1 MKPKSR
7 SFVLCCLSLAFHSI
21 APAFAQTTTKPNVII
36 IITDDQGY
44 GEIAAHGNPVI
55 KTPILDKLH
64 SESIRL
70 TNFHVDPTCSPTRA
84 ALLTGRYSTRTGVWH
99 TINGRSLMNPKELTM
114 AEVFKSNG
122 YTTAMIGKWH
132 LGDNYPF
139 RPQDQGFEHTI
150 QHLGGGIGNGAD
162 YWENDYSDDTYLTNG
177 EWKKYEGYCT
187 DVWFREA
194 SRYVEKKR
202 DKPFFL
208 YLATNAPHSPHNV
221 SDAYAKPYRDAG
233 IPDELAKYYGMITNI
248 DENLGRFRKKLTDL
262 GLAENTLLIF
272 MTDNGTSA
280 GYIAEKAKY
289 PYFNAGMRGWKGSAW
304 DGGHR
309 VPCFWHWP
317 KGNLT
322 GGRDATELSAHIDV
336 LPTLVN
342 LLELKKPE
350 GPIVDGLPL
359 TQPLQGVQEEIWP
372 DRTLFVHV
380 QRAFL
385 PPKWDNSACMNQ
397 KWRLV
402 DGKQLYDIQADPGQK
417 TDIAADQPKVVEKLR
432 SDYEAWWAS
441 LKTDMEQTSRFH
453 IGSEENPM
461 TLMSHD
467 WLMPTGQAAWNQKH
481 VLRGD
486 LINGPWAVD
495 VKKAGEYEITLYRWP
510 SYLEKAMD
518 CVKARLTI
526 GDFDNSQVI
535 EKSAIKA
542 TFRVK
547 LEAGPAMLKTWL
559 TRADEKEHGA
569 YFVEVRRM
577 VNSE

>member
-21 APAFAQTTTKPNVII
+21 APAFAQTATKPNVII

-280 GYIAEKAKY
+280 GYIDEKAKY